1 MFRLKLEEFDFSI
14 KYVKGSENGMADAL
28 SRIIISSDEL
38 KNLTLNKG
46 REVSQKR
53 MQRKLV
59 DQR

>member
-46 REVSQKR
+46 ARTKDERSVKKECR
-53 MQRKLV
+53 GN
-59 DQR
+59 